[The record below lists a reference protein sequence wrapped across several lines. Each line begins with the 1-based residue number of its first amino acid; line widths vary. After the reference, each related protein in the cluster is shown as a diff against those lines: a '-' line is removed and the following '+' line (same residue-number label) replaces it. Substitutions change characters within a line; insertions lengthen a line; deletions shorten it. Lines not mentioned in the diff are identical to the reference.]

1 MLGEL
6 NNVAIIKYNF
16 NVAAKAKLIININS
30 NVGGKVKVLNSQ
42 F

>member
-6 NNVAIIKYNF
+6 NNVAKIKYNF
-16 NVAAKAKLIININS
+16 NVGAKAKLIININS
-30 NVGGKVKVLNSQ
+30 NVGGKVKVLVSQ